1 MLTKEDAA
9 LMREYLSF
17 WDKLTPQEQQ
27 LLIENTACVTYDAGE
42 NIHCGD
48 VDCVGVLLIKS
59 GELRSYILSEEGR
72 EVTLYR
78 LTAGDVCIL
87 SASCILKNVT
97 FDVHI
102 DAEKNSEVLLISAT
116 VFQEICLNNVY
127 AENFSYKMTTE
138 KFSEVMWAME
148 QILFMSLDKRLAV
161 LLLDEIAKTKSD
173 TILLTHDKLAKYMG
187 SAREAVSRMLKYFER
202 EGMVTLSRGGI
213 TITDKQKLRRLL

>member
-1 MLTKEDAA
+1 MLAKEDSVW
-9 LMREYLSF
+9 LQNHLGFWQHLSA
-17 WDKLTPQEQQ
+17 KEQQ
-27 LLIENTACVTYDAGE
+27 ALLENSARMPYAAGE

-48 VDCVGVLLIKS
+48 VDCIGVLLVKS
-59 GELRSYILSEEGR
+59 GELRTYILSEEGR

-78 LTAGDVCIL
+78 LGSGDICIL

-102 DAEKNSEVLLISAT
+102 DAEKESEAILISASF
-116 VFQEICLNNVY
+116 FQELCAQNIYV
-127 AENFSYKMTTE
+127 ENFSYKLTTE

-161 LLLDEIAKTKSD
+161 LLLDEAAKTGQD

-202 EGMVTLSRGGI
+202 EGMVALSRGGI
-213 TITDKQKLRRLL
+213 TITDKKRLRKLL

>member
-1 MLTKEDAA
+1 MILGEDII
-9 LMREYLSF
+9 LMSKYLYF
-17 WDKLTPQEQQ
+17 WEKLSQDEQQ
-27 LLIENTACVTYDAGE
+27 MLIKNSFCVNYTKGE

-59 GELRSYILSEEGR
+59 GELRTYILSEEGR

-78 LTAGDVCIL
+78 MAAGDICIL
-87 SASCILKNVT
+87 SASCILKNIT

-102 DAEKNSEVLLISAT
+102 DAEKASEVILVSAPA
-116 VFQEICLNNVY
+116 FQELCLHNVY

-161 LLLDEIAKTKSD
+161 LLLDEIAKNKSD
-173 TILLTHDKLAKYMG
+173 TVILTHDKLAKYMG

-202 EGMVTLSRGGI
+202 EGIVELSRGGI
-213 TITDKQKLRRLL
+213 KVLDKQKLRGLV